1 MGRRLILKNKKLD
14 VICVGAAIVDI
25 PLQPVSKDIF
35 NIESYP
41 IEKIKM
47 TVGGDALNEATII
60 SRLGFQTGLIAL
72 IGKDAAGNFI
82 IEHCNRDNIDIS
94 GVKILETV
102 DTSINIGLVTSD
114 GERTFITNR
123 NGSLWKTNIE
133 HIDIEKIKTAKILSL
148 ASIFNNPLLNGNVL
162 TKLFQEAK
170 KSKMIICADMIKPR
184 LGEKLR
190 DIKEALSYVDYFF
203 PNYDEAKILTEKISY
218 EDIAESIL
226 KYGVKNVVIKIGKRG
241 CFIANNS
248 EATIVPA
255 VKNIKPIDTIGAGD
269 NFVSGFIAG
278 ILQNKTLKECG
289 VYGNCTAAISVQY
302 VGATTGVTK
311 SSQID
316 EMLERYINDYK

>member
-1 MGRRLILKNKKLD
+1 MERRFILNKNLD

-41 IEKIKM
+41 IEEIKM

-60 SRLGFQTGLIAL
+60 SRLGFKTGLIAL
-72 IGKDAAGNFI
+72 IGKDASGNFI
-82 IEHCNRDNIDIS
+82 LEHCKKDNIDIS

-148 ASIFNNPLLNGNVL
+148 ASIFNNPLLNGKAL

-170 KSKMIICADMIKPR
+170 KENMIICADMIKPR
-184 LGEKLR
+184 LGESLE

-203 PNYDEAKILTEKISY
+203 PNYDEAKILTDKISY
-218 EDIAESIL
+218 EDIAKSIL
-226 KYGVKNVVIKIGKRG
+226 KCGVKNIIIKIGSKG

-248 EATIVPA
+248 ETMIVPA

-278 ILQNKTLKECG
+278 ILQNKSLSECG
-289 VYGNCTAAISVQY
+289 IYGNCTAAISVQY
-302 VGATTGVTK
+302 IGATTGVTK
-311 SSQID
+311 LSQVD
-316 EMLERYINDYK
+316 EILKKYINDYK